1 MLTEKNVIFTKWT
14 HAMQYQVR
22 VRLNFQEKQTFF
34 IGLRIVGE
42 REIG

>member
-22 VRLNFQEKQTFF
+22 LNFQEKQTFF

-42 REIG
+42 RAIC